1 VGAAGGVSAVLEALR
16 RMRIVP
22 LIVIEDPGKADD
34 LAQALVAGGLPC
46 AEIAL
51 RTPGAV
57 EALRRIAAEHS
68 EVLVGA
74 GTVLTPDQ
82 AAEARR
88 AGARFIVSPGLSPRV
103 VDYCRANGVPVF
115 PGVCTPTEIGA
126 AFELG
131 LRVLKFF
138 PAEPVGG
145 LPYLQAIAA
154 PFPGVEFIP
163 TGGVSADTLAAYLE
177 FKGVVACGGSW
188 MAPQAWIEAGDFDR
202 IRRAVEQAVEVARTT
217 AGGG

>member
-1 VGAAGGVSAVLEALR
+1 MSAVLEALR

>member
-22 LIVIEDPGKADD
+22 LIIIEDPGKADD

-138 PAEPVGG
+138 PAEPAGG

-163 TGGVSADTLAAYLE
+163 TGGVSAETLAAYLG

-188 MAPQAWIEAGDFDR
+188 MAPRAWIEAGEFDR
-202 IRRAVEQAVEVARTT
+202 IRRAVEQAVQLAH
-217 AGGG
+217 APAPGS